1 MLLRDAPPEL
11 DIVIPARREG
21 IAPLL
26 RRYEPDVFI
35 CVGFPW
41 KIPPDALARAQARQ
55 RSTAI
60 PSLLPRYRGPSP
72 VSWAIRNGETEI
84 GYTWHRMDA
93 ELDTGPILAQG
104 SVTLED
110 EHSWEELEPK
120 LVPVV
125 VELLTDALAR
135 VEAGDP
141 GDPQE
146 RGAGDYFPFFGDDYA
161 WIDPSSSRA
170 EVYRQV
176 KAWRFASATDGLRG
190 ALAEL
195 DGETVRVLRTS
206 LEPGG
211 GPRDG
216 VRRRHTLDRGERAR
230 MRPVIGITSY
240 AQDARWGVWH
250 LPAAL
255 VPLAYV
261 DAIERAGGRAL
272 VIPPAEDGRRGDARR
287 ARRDRL
293 LGRCRRRSGTL
304 RGRGPSR
311 RRTRRR
317 RVATRARWRCC
328 RRRSSVTCR
337 RSRSAVASSC

>member
-1 MLLRDAPPEL
+1 LRVVLISQVPQAVQGLAPFLSAAGHEPVALLCSREHAGRYGNAFDALLRDAPPEL
-11 DIVIPARREG
+11 DIVIPSRREG

-41 KIPPDALARAQARQ
+41 KIPPDALDVPRLA
-55 RSTAI
+55 AI
-60 PSLLPRYRGPSP
+60 NGHPSLLPHYRGPSP

-135 VEAGDP
+135 VEVGDS

-146 RGAGDYFPFFGDDYA
+146 QGAGDYFPFFGDDYA
-161 WIDPSSSRA
+161 WIDPSSSRS
-170 EVYRQV
+170 EIYRQV

-195 DGETVRVLRTS
+195 DGKTVRVLRTS
-206 LEPGG
+206 L
-211 GPRDG
+211 
-216 VRRRHTLDRGERAR
+216 A
-230 MRPVIGITSY
+230 
-240 AQDARWGVWH
+240 
-250 LPAAL
+250 PAEGR
-255 VPLAYV
+255 
-261 DAIERAGGRAL
+261 AIECA
-272 VIPPAEDGRRGDARR
+272 D
-287 ARRDRL
+287 
-293 LGRCRRRSGTL
+293 GTL
-304 RGRGPSR
+304 WIVESEP
-311 RRTRRR
+311 
-317 RVATRARWRCC
+317 A
-328 RRRSSVTCR
+328 
-337 RSRSAVASSC
+337 

>member
-1 MLLRDAPPEL
+1 MRVVLISQVPQAVQGLAPFLSAAGHEPVALLCSREHAGRYGNAFDVLLRDAPPEL
-11 DIVIPARREG
+11 DIVIPSRREG

-26 RRYEPDVFI
+26 QRYEPDAFI

-41 KIPPDALARAQARQ
+41 KIPPDALDVPKLA
-55 RSTAI
+55 AI
-60 PSLLPRYRGPSP
+60 NGHPSLLPHYRGPSP

-135 VEAGDP
+135 VEVGDP

-146 RGAGDYFPFFGDDYA
+146 RGAGDYFPFFGDDYV

-176 KAWRFASATDGLRG
+176 KAWRFASATDGLWG
-190 ALAEL
+190 ALAKL

-206 LEPGG
+206 S
-211 GPRDG
+211 
-216 VRRRHTLDRGERAR
+216 T
-230 MRPVIGITSY
+230 
-240 AQDARWGVWH
+240 
-250 LPAAL
+250 PA
-255 VPLAYV
+255 
-261 DAIERAGGRAL
+261 EGRAL
-272 VIPPAEDGRRGDARR
+272 ECGD
-287 ARRDRL
+287 
-293 LGRCRRRSGTL
+293 GTL
-304 RGRGPSR
+304 WIVESEP
-311 RRTRRR
+311 
-317 RVATRARWRCC
+317 V
-328 RRRSSVTCR
+328 
-337 RSRSAVASSC
+337 